1 MGISKIT
8 RNYQVTLPKDVR
20 ELKNLK
26 EGDRVIFAIEGD
38 KIDIVKFD
46 KATIRATAGLWKGMK
61 ETGVEYQRR
70 LRKGWSKRLEREYG
84 ARQ

>member
-26 EGDRVIFAIEGD
+26 VGDKVLFVLEGD
-38 KIDIVKFD
+38 KIDVLKAD
-46 KATIRATAGLWKGMK
+46 KSTVSNAAGLWTDLKKSGQEYERK
-61 ETGVEYQRR
+61 IREGWKKRKVE
-70 LRKGWSKRLEREYG
+70 
-84 ARQ
+84 